1 MLTIGEEREHFGY
14 NAITNKYD
22 EDAKGT
28 TTTSV
33 IVGILIAAAVIA
45 AIIVFFYFNYILV
58 WYFSIFIF
66 E

>member
-58 WYFSIFIF
+58 
-66 E
+66 